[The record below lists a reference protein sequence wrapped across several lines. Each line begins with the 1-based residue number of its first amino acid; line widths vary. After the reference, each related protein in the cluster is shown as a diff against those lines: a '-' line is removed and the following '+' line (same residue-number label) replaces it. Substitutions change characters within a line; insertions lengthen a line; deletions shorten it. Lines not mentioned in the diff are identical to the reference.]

1 MSAKGA
7 AVLQSVRR
15 SRPRVH
21 EYAQESAGAS
31 DATRAPVSNWNIP
44 LQGYRSKGLVSV
56 PPEMVLHDVNA
67 LLEAKDISAAPV
79 VGQGGE
85 LLGIVSS
92 TDLLRASNAPNA
104 WLVRDVMK
112 REVVTANDQE
122 TLRDAAKKMVD
133 NRIHRLVIVDGP
145 RAVGIVSTRDAMR
158 AVLSYRVGI
167 PVEAVATT
175 PVETVDIGDDIDTA
189 IARLRV
195 ANVHG
200 LVVVDG
206 EWPVG
211 VFTHKEAIKARAL
224 PPDIRKTPVEQIMSY
239 ETICMN
245 AKTPLYRVAGHAIS
259 MNVRRVLVVSN
270 RHLVGIATGFD
281 LVRFMTTDG

>member
-1 MSAKGA
+1 
-7 AVLQSVRR
+7 VR
-15 SRPRVH
+15 
-21 EYAQESAGAS
+21 ETAQKPAGAR
-31 DATRAPVSNWNIP
+31 DAIRALVTDWNIP
-44 LQGYRSKGLVSV
+44 LHGYRSKGLVSV
-56 PPEMVLHDVNA
+56 PPDMVLHEVNS

-79 VGQGGE
+79 VGQSGE

-92 TDLLRASNAPNA
+92 TDLLRASNTTNA

-112 REVVTANDQE
+112 REVVTASNEE

-133 NRIHRLVIVDGP
+133 HRIHRLVIVEGA
-145 RAVGIVSTRDAMR
+145 RAVGVVSTRDAMR
-158 AVLSYRVGI
+158 AVLSYRVEI
-167 PVEAVATT
+167 PVEHVATA

-211 VFTHKEAIKARAL
+211 VFTHREAIKARAL